1 MQVINWKRKIEYVEY
16 SSDSLF
22 GEECNQESNMDIRNE
37 KNAIVESN
45 TIEISFF

>member
-1 MQVINWKRKIEYVEY
+1 MQVINRKRKIEYVEY

-22 GEECNQESNMDIRNE
+22 GEESNQELNMDIRKN

-45 TIEISFF
+45 NIEISIC

>member
-22 GEECNQESNMDIRNE
+22 GEESNQELNMDIRKN